1 MWELFLHTKAAGTQH
16 CRGSSRQAMGTGS
29 LHSPAC
35 KWLCTGAKGEWGFPA
50 QIQALLQGASDLCTM
65 EKKHTPKSGEK
76 EETRQ
81 QRTRTCPVGTV
92 GASTGEPIAGQTL
105 SPSSDFLQGQRT
117 GQAHHGAK
125 L

>member
-50 QIQALLQGASDLCTM
+50 QIQALLQGASDLFTM
-65 EKKHTPKSGEK
+65 EKNIHLNLGRRR
-76 EETRQ
+76 RQ
-81 QRTRTCPVGTV
+81 GSR
-92 GASTGEPIAGQTL
+92 EPGRAQLAQWG
-105 SPSSDFLQGQRT
+105 PAQGSQ
-117 GQAHHGAK
+117 
-125 L
+125 